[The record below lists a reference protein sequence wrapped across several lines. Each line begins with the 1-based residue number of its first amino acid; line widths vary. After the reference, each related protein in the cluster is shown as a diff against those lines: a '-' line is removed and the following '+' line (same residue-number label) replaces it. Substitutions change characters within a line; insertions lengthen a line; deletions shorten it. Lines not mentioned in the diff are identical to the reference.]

1 MAPVLKT
8 GVPKGTV
15 GSNPTP
21 SVLTESEGIRLE
33 PATGP
38 LKARTVFENAFG
50 RTVSNF
56 SITVP

>member
-8 GVPKGTV
+8 GVLKGTV

-21 SVLTESEGIRLE
+21 SVLTASEGIRVD
-33 PATGP
+33 PAAGP
-38 LKARTVFENAFG
+38 LKARYVLENEFG